1 MGFRIPLPVVNKAH
15 QANQLYPSA
24 ISLLESVRTYDSI
37 NERIADKRGVA
48 LLVAASKREI
58 QSQISEVHFLVLIR
72 ILYLFLSGQHTNV
85 GIVQNRS
92 ICEKV

>member
-37 NERIADKRGVA
+37 NERVADKRGVA
-48 LLVAASKREI
+48 LLVAAYKREI
-58 QSQISEVHFLVLIR
+58 QNQISEVCV
-72 ILYLFLSGQHTNV
+72 S
-85 GIVQNRS
+85 S
-92 ICEKV
+92 IENHIISFCFREVH